1 MDDYNEEIFDGAL
14 DKLEEVVVQY
24 GLYVNKTLEC
34 FARCKEVSAESAL
47 SSEEKEVV
55 GKFEKEF
62 PFAMEY
68 LNMAGLLCVYWR
80 SHHGSDG
87 T

>member
-1 MDDYNEEIFDGAL
+1 MDDYNQQVFDGAL
-14 DKLEEVVVQY
+14 DKLEEVVIQY

-34 FARCKEVSAESAL
+34 FARCKEISADSVL
-47 SSEEKEVV
+47 SSEEREVV

-68 LNMAGLLCVYWR
+68 LNMAG
-80 SHHGSDG
+80 S
-87 T
+87 